1 MKMKIFSFLL
11 VACAAF
17 ASRAED
23 SYLYWMVDMTSAN
36 NFTYNTVRV
45 KAVPSDMAAGG
56 GEYLSLYYGNG
67 NPVGSGDVAYS
78 ISESD
83 VTKAATKGLAFY
95 AGLVAPVNSFSYLV
109 ELWNDSTVMAQSG
122 MITYSEAVAQHIA
135 TQSAAGGI
143 NPISAP
149 WTAGNFSAVPEPNSA
164 LLLLLGVAG
173 LALRRRK
180 QIAA

>member
-1 MKMKIFSFLL
+1 MKMKISSFLL
-11 VACAAF
+11 VAWATF
-17 ASRAED
+17 VSRAED
-23 SYLYWMVDMTSAN
+23 SYLYWMVDMASASD
-36 NFTYNTVRV
+36 FTYKTVRV
-45 KAVPSDMAAGG
+45 KAVPSETTGG

-78 ISESD
+78 ISASD
-83 VTKAATKGLAFY
+83 VEKAATKGLAFY

-149 WTAGNFSAVPEPNSA
+149 WTARNFSAVPEPNSA

>member
-23 SYLYWMVDMTSAN
+23 SYLYWMIDTASADD
-36 NFTYNTVRV
+36 FTPYSAVKV
-45 KAVPSDMAAGG
+45 KAVPSGNVGG

-67 NPVGSGDVAYS
+67 NPVGDSVAASVVGD
-78 ISESD
+78 
-83 VTKAATKGLAFY
+83 AAAKGLAFY
-95 AGLVAPVNSFSYLV
+95 AGLVAPANSFSYLV

-143 NPISAP
+143 NPVTP
-149 WTAGNFSAVPEPNSA
+149 WMAGGFSAAPEPNSA
-164 LLLLLGVAG
+164 LLLLIGCAA